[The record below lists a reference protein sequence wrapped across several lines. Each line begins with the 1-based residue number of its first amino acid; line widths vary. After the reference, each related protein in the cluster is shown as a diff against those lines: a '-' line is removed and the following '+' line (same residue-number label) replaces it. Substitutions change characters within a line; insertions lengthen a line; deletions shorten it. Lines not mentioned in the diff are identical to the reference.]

1 MSYTE
6 EQQKIRRFEELAE
19 RAYVTGRCLFTD
31 FLSIDE
37 VDLLLQCKNEIDY
50 AGLTLFGGAEGCER
64 VMARFGERED
74 PFPILCIKAE
84 PAQQKFAD
92 SLTHRD
98 LLGAMMN
105 LDIARDTLGDIYLRD
120 NVGYIFCKESV
131 APILL
136 EELVKAKHTSLRC
149 RICEEIPANLCTRT
163 EEKLLQVASLRAD
176 VLVAGM
182 FKLSREESL
191 ELFRKGLVFIDGRRT
206 ENNSGIVNENSVVS
220 VRHHGK
226 FRYLGVISTSRKGK
240 LNVKVELY
248 I

>member
-1 MSYTE
+1 MSYAE
-6 EQQKIRRFEELAE
+6 DQQKIRRFEEMAE

-31 FLSIDE
+31 FLSLDE
-37 VDLLLQCKNEIDY
+37 VDLLLQCQSELEY
-50 AGLTLFGGAEGCER
+50 AGLALFGGTDGCER

-74 PFPILCIKAE
+74 PFPIYCLKAE

-92 SLTHRD
+92 TLTHRD

-120 NVGYIFCKESV
+120 NVGYIFCKDSV

-136 EELVKAKHTSLRC
+136 EELTKARHTTLRC
-149 RICEEIPANLCTRT
+149 EICGEIPDGLCTRT

-206 ENNSGIVNENSVVS
+206 ENNSGTVSENSVIS
-220 VRHHGK
+220 VRHQGK
-226 FRYLGVISTSRKGK
+226 FRYLGVASTSRKGK
-240 LNVKVELY
+240 LNVKVALY
-248 I
+248 V

>member
-1 MSYTE
+1 MSYAE
-6 EQQKIRRFEELAE
+6 DQQKIRRFEEMAE

-31 FLSIDE
+31 FLSLDE
-37 VDLLLQCKNEIDY
+37 VDLLLQCQSELEY
-50 AGLTLFGGAEGCER
+50 AGLALFGGTDGCER

-74 PFPILCIKAE
+74 PFPIYCLKAE

-92 SLTHRD
+92 TLTHRD

-120 NVGYIFCKESV
+120 NVGYIFCKDSV

-136 EELVKAKHTSLRC
+136 EELTKARHTTLRC
-149 RICEEIPANLCTRT
+149 AICGELPEGLCTRT
-163 EEKLLQVASLRAD
+163 EEKLIQVASLRAD

-191 ELFRKGLVFIDGRRT
+191 ELFRRGLVFIDGRRT
-206 ENNSGIVNENSVVS
+206 ENNSGTVSENSVIS
-220 VRHHGK
+220 VRHQGK
-226 FRYLGVISTSRKGK
+226 FRYLGVASTSRKGK
-240 LNVKVELY
+240 LNVKVALY
-248 I
+248 V